1 MLLQL
6 IFLAIIQGITEFLPV
21 SSSGHLNVLAYIV
34 SFDQQNLLLYFLVLH
49 AGTACA
55 AIFYFRQDIYG
66 IILGLWDFVTKKD
79 TEQAKNA
86 IKWVQLIIMVSIPTG
101 IVGITLKKSVESL
114 GSNLLVISIA
124 WMVTAVILYATKF
137 VVSKKLD
144 LTTFTYKDAFLVGL
158 AQSVALLPG
167 ISRSGSTIAMALFL
181 GATPTFAGKL
191 SFLAS
196 FVAIFGALLLEVLD
210 YIKVGDSTISFT
222 YLFIGF
228 VVSFIVGLLSLK
240 FLISILKHGKLFLFS
255 VYCFIIG
262 AALLFVIL

>member
-1 MLLQL
+1 MLLEL

-34 SFDQQNLLLYFLVLH
+34 SFDQQHLLLYFLVLH

-55 AIFYFRQDIYG
+55 AIFYFRQDIYD

-79 TEQAKNA
+79 TDQAKNA
-86 IKWVQLIIMVSIPTG
+86 IKWVQLIIVVSIPTG
-101 IVGITLKKSVESL
+101 IVGITLKTPVESL

-124 WMVTAVILYATKF
+124 WIVTAIFLFATKF
-137 VVSKKLD
+137 FVSKKLE
-144 LTTFTYKDAFLVGL
+144 LSTFTYKDAFLVGL
-158 AQSVALLPG
+158 AQSFALLPG
-167 ISRSGSTIAMALFL
+167 ISRSGATIAMALFL
-181 GATPTFAGKL
+181 GATPNFAGKL

-196 FVAIFGALLLEVLD
+196 FVAIFGALFLEILD
-210 YIKVGDSTISFT
+210 YIKVGDSTIPFID
-222 YLFIGF
+222 LFIGF

-262 AALLFVIL
+262 AVLLFVIL